1 MIVCLSDRRR
11 GIVCPSAQKQMIL
24 RFVVFFGAGSGMG
37 APVQNMA
44 IPVMLFCN
52 LVGIDFPEEI
62 PWGFLLAF
70 YRGAFAA

>member
-1 MIVCLSDRRR
+1 
-11 GIVCPSAQKQMIL
+11 MIL

>member
-1 MIVCLSDRRR
+1 M
-11 GIVCPSAQKQMIL
+11 SACGA
-24 RFVVFFGAGSGMG
+24 FGERSAKRL
-37 APVQNMA
+37 VTFIFNMA